1 MLVND
6 ILLWIAFNACIFV
19 MLFLDLGIFHR
30 KDRPIKLR
38 EALIWSAAWI
48 ENHLA

>member
-6 ILLWIAFNACIFV
+6 ITLWIVFNAFVFV
-19 MLFLDLGIFHR
+19 MLVLDLGVFHR

-38 EALIWSAAWI
+38 DALIWSAAWI
-48 ENHLA
+48 ENHFA